1 MCHTMVCRFTL
12 YVECVHC
19 ALCCSSDIKII
30 KHYRMDSALPQHSFG
45 TRELSLFES
54 IFESLLMD
62 GFSATV
68 YIYIYTVYTGW
79 MVWEVRPHS
88 KAKHWTS
95 CYSCGMKLVQN
106 TKRVFSSKILDIF
119 VVFTCLP
126 MSSHVFTS
134 LRNGA
139 IWAAWARKTSLS
151 RLCQVGLPRC
161 WSRRADWWRAL
172 ENTNVW
178 VEQERQKA

>member
-1 MCHTMVCRFTL
+1 MCHTMVCRFRL

-45 TRELSLFES
+45 TGELSLFES

-139 IWAAWARKTSLS
+139 IWAAWAAMG
-151 RLCQVGLPRC
+151 RLGP
-161 WSRRADWWRAL
+161 
-172 ENTNVW
+172 
-178 VEQERQKA
+178 